1 MLNTAIILAGGFGTR
16 LKSLVSNI
24 PKPMAMVN
32 NQPFLNYLINYLKHY
47 QIKNIV
53 FSTGY
58 LSNVIEL
65 HYKNK
70 YENLTINYSKEE
82 EPLGTG
88 GGIRKAIELID
99 EQNILVLNGDSFF
112 DVNLFELYNQ
122 FITNQYDAIIASR
135 KVENADRYGTIETQN
150 QIITNFNEKTG
161 NSKPGIINGGVYILN
176 KNHYINN
183 TINNINFSIEKNY
196 FEKYFK
202 TSVFGTYTCSG
213 YFIDIG
219 IPTDFLRAQNEFKN
233 FKYK

>member
-58 LSNVIEL
+58 LSDVIEL
-65 HYKNK
+65 HYKTSF
-70 YENLTINYSKEE
+70 ENLNINYSIEN

-88 GGIRKAIELID
+88 GGIRKALELIN
-99 EQNILVLNGDSFF
+99 EQHVLVLNGDSFF
-112 DVNLFELYNQ
+112 DVNLIDLYNQ
-122 FITNQYDAIIASR
+122 YNTNQYNAIIATR
-135 KVENADRYGTIETQN
+135 KVDNADRYGTIETKN
-150 QIITNFNEKTG
+150 QIITNFIEKTG
-161 NSKPGIINGGVYILN
+161 IAKPGIINGGVYILN
-176 KNHYINN
+176 KNHFINN
-183 TINNINFSIEKNY
+183 SANNINFSIEKNY

-202 TSVFGTYTCSG
+202 SSIFGAHTCDG

-219 IPTDFLRAQNEFKN
+219 IPTDFLKAQNEFKN
-233 FKYK
+233 FKY